1 MKASLTSADA
11 YVAAVGHDLTLP
23 AASRREALDDL
34 RSTLA
39 DLARESSEADAVAAL
54 GPASDYAAALNEGA
68 DGVRPPRLLGLLPN
82 SFGPGIARRIA
93 ATFDPADAS
102 LIIPRVFGGGWTLNA
117 GAVAARLGLLNP
129 DDLDDEIAAE
139 AVDGPGRL
147 APLVAAVP
155 SVLAI
160 GLAARAARRGGV
172 PLPDLVLRAAV
183 PLVSLG
189 LAGLAASPRFE
200 PRERLAMPG
209 VAAMIGSLAV
219 GANLPADAS
228 PRRGASVLIGW
239 GLGMALSF
247 ALKVLPLRAAV
258 AARVRRP

>member
-1 MKASLTSADA
+1 MKPPLTSADA
-11 YVAAVGHDLTLP
+11 HVAAVARELRMPG
-23 AASRREALDDL
+23 ASRRAALDDL

-39 DLARESSEADAVAAL
+39 DLVREGQPDAVAAL
-54 GPASDYAAALNEGA
+54 GPASAYAAALNEDA
-68 DGVRPPRLLGLLPN
+68 DAQPRLFGLPN
-82 SFGPGIARRIA
+82 SFGPGIGRRIA
-93 ATFDPADAS
+93 ATFDPADDHV
-102 LIIPRVFGGGWTLNA
+102 IIPRVYGGGWTLNA

-139 AVDGPGRL
+139 AVEGPGRL

-155 SVLAI
+155 SVVALA
-160 GLAARAARRGGV
+160 LAARAARRGGV
-172 PLPDLVLRAAV
+172 PLFDLLARAGV

-189 LAGLAASPRFE
+189 LAGLAATSGFG

-209 VAAMIGSLAV
+209 VAAMVGSAAV

-228 PRRGASVLIGW
+228 PRRAAPTLAAIGV
-239 GLGMALSF
+239 GMALSF

-258 AARVRRP
+258 AARVLRG